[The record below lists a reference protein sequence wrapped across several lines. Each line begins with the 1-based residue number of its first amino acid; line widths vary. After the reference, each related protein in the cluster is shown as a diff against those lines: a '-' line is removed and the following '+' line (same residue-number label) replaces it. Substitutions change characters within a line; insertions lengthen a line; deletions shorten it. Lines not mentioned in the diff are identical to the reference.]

1 MQYTKIFGIDKE
13 VSRVALGTWA
23 IGGWMWGGTD
33 EDLSVRTIHAALD
46 KGINVIDTAPVY
58 GFGRSEKIVGKALKE
73 YGGREGIVLATK
85 AGLEWNEDKIRRNSS
100 RERIRKEIEDSLQRL
115 KTDYLDLYQ
124 IHWPDSRVPFED
136 TAGEL
141 EKLKAEGKIRA
152 AGVSNFSPEQME
164 AFLKG
169 GELVS
174 NQPPYN
180 LFERSIEEDV
190 LPYCQKKGI
199 ALFTYGALCRGL
211 LSGGM
216 KRDRRFEGDDLRRI
230 DPKFQEPRFESY
242 LKAVEHLDEYAREAF
257 GKRILHLAVRWILDQ
272 GIDVALWGA
281 RQPEQID
288 PLPAI
293 MDFCL
298 SDDDKKKVDW
308 ILQEWI
314 TDPVGPEF
322 MAPPL

>member
-1 MQYTKIFGIDKE
+1 
-13 VSRVALGTWA
+13 
-23 IGGWMWGGTD
+23 
-33 EDLSVRTIHAALD
+33 
-46 KGINVIDTAPVY
+46 
-58 GFGRSEKIVGKALKE
+58 
-73 YGGREGIVLATK
+73 
-85 AGLEWNEDKIRRNSS
+85 
-100 RERIRKEIEDSLQRL
+100 
-115 KTDYLDLYQ
+115 
-124 IHWPDSRVPFED
+124 
-136 TAGEL
+136 
-141 EKLKAEGKIRA
+141 
-152 AGVSNFSPEQME
+152 
-164 AFLKG
+164 
-169 GELVS
+169 
-174 NQPPYN
+174 
-180 LFERSIEEDV
+180 
-190 LPYCQKKGI
+190 
-199 ALFTYGALCRGL
+199 
-211 LSGGM
+211 M